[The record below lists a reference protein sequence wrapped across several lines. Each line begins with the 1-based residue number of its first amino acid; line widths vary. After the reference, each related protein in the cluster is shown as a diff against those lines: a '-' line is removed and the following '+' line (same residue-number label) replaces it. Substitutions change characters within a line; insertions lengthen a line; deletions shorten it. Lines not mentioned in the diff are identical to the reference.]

1 MEKNIKKGKIG
12 APYKFESSLKRKVV
26 NELYSGAITSGELCR
41 KYKLGG
47 NSTVMGFVRWYE
59 EEQKQMLPSIPM
71 LPDKEPEG
79 TDIAQQ
85 QHQGTGGLEEEL
97 RLARLKIICLETMI
111 DVAEQTLQID
121 IRKKAGTKPS
131 GE

>member
-1 MEKNIKKGKIG
+1 MEKNIKKSKRGT
-12 APYKFESSLKRKVV
+12 PYKYESSLKRKIVQ
-26 NELYSGAITSGELCR
+26 ELYSGGITRSELCK
-41 KYKLGG
+41 KYKVGGITTILG
-47 NSTVMGFVRWYE
+47 FERWYD
-59 EEQKQMLPSIPM
+59 EEQKLMLPSIPM

-121 IRKKAGTKPS
+121 IRKKAGAKPS